1 MSRAPYKYL
10 DYYTYADAD
19 LYFGREKEIQR
30 MVGEILSSRLLVLFS
45 PSGSGKTSLIN
56 AGVRPALENIGYKTI
71 YVRLKSEPVASV
83 IDALA
88 KELNLKFKST
98 DTSPDLYDFL
108 KRAIDQGQQ
117 KEEPFK
123 PLVLF
128 LDQFEEFFIV
138 FRDKPELRQE
148 FIEQLAKIRYD
159 VQMPVFVVLSL
170 REDYFV
176 NLHEFRQA
184 IPSIF
189 QNNANI
195 HLEPFS
201 DDEARRA
208 IAEPLKAVKSGI
220 EPKLLD
226 NLVDDLKNG
235 RAGIEPI
242 TLQLVC
248 HALWDRKPESSPE
261 LTLSDYESC
270 GRAEKIL
277 NNHVSDV
284 LKNIPKRRHGLM
296 TRIFEALKT
305 EDGTKRYRNSHELQ
319 EAIKTKN
326 SRDLKRLLDKLTDL
340 NLLRRE
346 QKGTTEWYEFKHDY
360 LVGEITQWI
369 QKRKEKLARQKV
381 RNISIGA
388 VMVTVILIS
397 TAAWV
402 IVKDIQRQEN
412 LKRASEKISSLEV
425 NLGALKQGGMTNE
438 EFIKRLNEAK
448 RVVNEPAKLASIKKQ
463 YDSWRKQT
471 LESSIL
477 ATNSPYLTTAD
488 SFYNVLQT
496 EYRQEDS
503 LLAAM
508 ADTIRQRK
516 ISEIENKY
524 RKLRLEHA
532 SLSAEAF
539 ETAKALLDSATGMF
553 ETDVRITELRKNF
566 ETLVKQKLQAAI
578 KIRQPRNNK
587 ILIGNVSGK
596 LQLEVILQNSHDL
609 QKATVFMSKNEK
621 EMPFKKTAGEE
632 YRREVIAFSSDDP
645 KVKVNIQAIA
655 LGDFKVSKPF
665 TFNVMK
671 YDLRSRPDTT
681 LSSADVDSLF
691 NQIDFYDKSRNPEG
705 SGFANDFVVQKGG
718 LVFLDRATGLMWQQS
733 GSEGLTFN
741 AVQAYIDTL
750 NHKKFAGYSDWRLPT
765 LEEAMTLMETERK
778 NGDLYI
784 DPIFDKTQSWI
795 WTADKESASRAWFVD
810 FFNGSCSS
818 YLVYYCSFVRAVR

>member
-148 FIEQLAKIRYD
+148 FIEQLAQIRYD

-176 NLHEFRQA
+176 KLHEFRQA

-261 LTLSDYESC
+261 LTLSDYESS

-346 QKGTTEWYEFKHDY
+346 QKGTTEWYEFKHDF
-360 LVGEITQWI
+360 LVEEITQWI
-369 QKRKEKLARQKV
+369 QDRKERLSKQRVRLVSSIAVLATIIVLMLAIWGRDYIRTLMTVNDLRADLQTLGQDMPSIILFNEKLNKAEK
-381 RNISIGA
+381 
-388 VMVTVILIS
+388 TV
-397 TAAWV
+397 
-402 IVKDIQRQEN
+402 DDD
-412 LKRASEKISSLEV
+412 
-425 NLGALKQGGMTNE
+425 
-438 EFIKRLNEAK
+438 
-448 RVVNEPAKLASIKKQ
+448 AKLASIHA
-463 YDSWRKQT
+463 DFT
-471 LESSIL
+471 TVLNNAILNASSPNL
-477 ATNSPYLTTAD
+477 SRA
-488 SFYNVLQT
+488 
-496 EYRQEDS
+496 DS
-503 LLAAM
+503 LLNLFRVEYPQEGGLTNVL
-508 ADTIRQRK
+508 ADTISQRQVREVERK
-516 ISEIENKY
+516 YVELVTVAGVGLTNEVF
-524 RKLRLEHA
+524 A
-532 SLSAEAF
+532 
-539 ETAKALLDSATGMF
+539 TVTALLDLA
-553 ETDVRITELRKNF
+553 DVVFQKDEKITELRTDLARRN
-566 ETLVKQKLQAAI
+566 EILQAIQI
-578 KIRQPRNNK
+578 K
-587 ILIGNVSGK
+587 
-596 LQLEVILQNSHDL
+596 
-609 QKATVFMSKNEK
+609 
-621 EMPFKKTAGEE
+621 
-632 YRREVIAFSSDDP
+632 
-645 KVKVNIQAIA
+645 
-655 LGDFKVSKPF
+655 
-665 TFNVMK
+665 
-671 YDLRSRPDTT
+671 RP
-681 LSSADVDSLF
+681 
-691 NQIDFYDKSRNPEG
+691 E
-705 SGFANDFVVQKGG
+705 
-718 LVFLDRATGLMWQQS
+718 
-733 GSEGLTFN
+733 
-741 AVQAYIDTL
+741 
-750 NHKKFAGYSDWRLPT
+750 
-765 LEEAMTLMETERK
+765 
-778 NGDLYI
+778 
-784 DPIFDKTQSWI
+784 
-795 WTADKESASRAWFVD
+795 
-810 FFNGSCSS
+810 
-818 YLVYYCSFVRAVR
+818 